1 MVSPAILR
9 SNESVRATPKSP
21 HRGAIVNFMALRI
34 AASGPS
40 LYTASMS
47 PSDRTK
53 KLDHLLERCEHLVE
67 EGDLEEALPLA
78 LEARSLHPQSPDI
91 LCLVGG
97 ILGELGQ
104 AEEAIPAFEEA
115 LRLDK
120 NHPEALGALADLLI
134 YGGGDDPEMV
144 ERGLALCRRGMKVA
158 KASDDAE
165 LLAELQL
172 LEGIALSGLGAYAE
186 ALRSF
191 EAAASLLADDP
202 ELVQERGIALFH
214 LWRFEEAERDFR
226 ALLEEEPDAPWG
238 LYHLGLLAERKGD
251 HDEAQRLFARA
262 HEVAP
267 DEIPA
272 GHRIPQEEF
281 DAVVE
286 EALLELPE
294 KVRKYL
300 SNVAI
305 AVEDFPSE
313 KEFQGDDVVSPTVL
327 GVFRGSP
334 YGEQGT
340 FDPWSHFPN
349 SILLFQRNL
358 ERWVSD
364 REELVDE
371 ISITL
376 LHEVGHFLGF
386 DEDDLRERDL
396 H

>member
-1 MVSPAILR
+1 MKTLER
-9 SNESVRATPKSP
+9 
-21 HRGAIVNFMALRI
+21 
-34 AASGPS
+34 
-40 LYTASMS
+40 
-47 PSDRTK
+47 
-53 KLDHLLERCEHLVE
+53 LLERCDALIED
-67 EGDLEEALPLA
+67 GNFEEALPLA
-78 LEARSLHPQSPDI
+78 EQARDLQPKSAEI
-91 LCLVGG
+91 LCLVGA
-97 ILGELGQ
+97 ILGELGRP
-104 AEEAIPAFEEA
+104 EEAIPAFEAA

-134 YGGGDDPEMV
+134 YGGGDDPEV
-144 ERGLALCRRGMKVA
+144 IERGLELCRRGMRVA
-158 KASDDAE
+158 RGADDEE

-172 LEGIALSGLGAYAE
+172 LEGIGLSGLGAYEE

-191 EAAASLLADDP
+191 EAAAGFLEDDP
-202 ELVQERGIALFH
+202 ELIQERGIALFH
-214 LWRFEEAERDFR
+214 LWRFDDARREFE
-226 ALLEEEPDAPWG
+226 ALLELEPDAPWG
-238 LYHLGLLAERKGD
+238 LYHLGLLAERAGD
-251 HDEAQRLFARA
+251 PKEAERLFARA
-262 HEVAP
+262 HEEAP

-272 GHRIPQEEF
+272 GFRIPAEEF

-286 EALLELPE
+286 EALLQLPE
-294 KVRKYL
+294 KVRTYL

-305 AVEDFPSE
+305 AVEDVPSS
-313 KEFQGDDVVSPTVL
+313 KEFEGDEVVSPTVL

-334 YGEQGT
+334 YGEKGT

-358 ERWVSD
+358 ERWVST

-371 ISITL
+371 IEITL